1 MPNPTSKLRR
11 VARGGLRRR
20 PSASM
25 TVAMLALFVALSGGA
40 YAAVTIPKASV
51 GATQLKTFAVTN
63 TKLGTGSVGTRKIMT
78 GAVTYAKIAPG
89 SVGNVRIDKNEVQ
102 ARLQSSCTTG
112 QAISAVDNTGKVTCA
127 STGSGETNSA
137 AGSAVAVSSST
148 TAATVSAVS
157 LPAGSAYEVQANP
170 YITVTPSTVSSA
182 AAQHV
187 VVTCTLS
194 NAGTAQAQR
203 SASFDIPDFT
213 SNPQV
218 ETASIPLIA
227 VSASNTAAATSQV
240 TCVSNVTASASG
252 NTATNPASVTAQG
265 QIYAT
270 GVASV
275 TTGTTPTTSTTTTTS
290 TTPAP

>member
-25 TVAMLALFVALSGGA
+25 AVAMLALFVALSGGA
-40 YAAVTIPKASV
+40 YAAVTLPNASV
-51 GATQLKTFAVTN
+51 GAAQLKTFAVTN
-63 TKLGTGSVGTRKIMT
+63 PKLGTGSVGSRKIMT
-78 GAVTYAKIAPG
+78 SAVTYAKIAPG
-89 SVGNVRIDKNEVQ
+89 SVGTVRIDKNEVQ

-112 QAISAVDNTGKVTCA
+112 QAITAVDNTGKVTCA

-137 AGSAVAVSSST
+137 AASAVAVSSST

-194 NAGTAQAQR
+194 NGGTAQAQR
-203 SASFDIPDFT
+203 SASFDIPGFT
-213 SNPQV
+213 DNPQV

-240 TCVSNVTASASG
+240 TCVSNVTANA
-252 NTATNPASVTAQG
+252 ATNPASVTAQG

-275 TTGTTPTTSTTTTTS
+275 TTGTTPTTSTTTTTT

>member
-1 MPNPTSKLRR
+1 MPNRNSKFRR

-25 TVAMLALFVALSGGA
+25 TVAVLALFVALSGGA
-40 YAAVTIPKASV
+40 YAAVTIPAHSV

-63 TKLGTGSVGTRKIMT
+63 PKLGTGSVGTRKIMT

-89 SVGNVRIDKNEVQ
+89 SVGTVRIDKNEVQ
-102 ARLQSSCTTG
+102 ARLQSSCTSG
-112 QAISAVDNTGKVTCA
+112 QAITAVDNTGKVTCA
-127 STGSGETNSA
+127 SSGATETNSA
-137 AGSAVAVSSST
+137 AGSAVAVNSAT

-157 LPAGSAYEVQANP
+157 LASGSAYEVQANP
-170 YITVTPSTVSSA
+170 YITVTPSTNSTA

-194 NAGTAQAQR
+194 NGGTAQAQR
-203 SASFDIPDFT
+203 SASFDIPAYAVT
-213 SNPQV
+213 NPT

-227 VSASNTAAATSQV
+227 IAASSTSAVTSQV
-240 TCVSNVTASASG
+240 TCVSNVTNAGG
-252 NTATNPASVTAQG
+252 NTATNPATVTAQG

-270 GVASV
+270 GLSSA
-275 TTGTTPTTSTTTTTS
+275 TTGTTPTTTTTTTTS
-290 TTPAP
+290 TTTAP